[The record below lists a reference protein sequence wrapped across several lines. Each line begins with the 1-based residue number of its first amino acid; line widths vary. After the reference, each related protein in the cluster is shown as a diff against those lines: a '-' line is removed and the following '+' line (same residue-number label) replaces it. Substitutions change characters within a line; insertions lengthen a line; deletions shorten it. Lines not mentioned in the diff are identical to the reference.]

1 MMSLFALSALVGGAL
16 LLAIAAPVT
25 LLVLFILDS
34 KAKEI
39 W

>member
-1 MMSLFALSALVGGAL
+1 MMSLFGLSVLVGCAL
-16 LLAIAAPVT
+16 LLAIAAPIT
-25 LLVLFILDS
+25 LFVLFILDF